1 MEDLIQEG
9 NSMLHTNTLSS
20 WLFPQINLDK
30 WKRGFLIYQY
40 IFNCDHSYKLKTGIS
55 SHLHEKV
62 ANGPQRRGTRTAEC
76 WLFSSFEEAAA
87 AGILQLSFGGS
98 QVGSETQ
105 SQMLARL
112 HHFGGQK
119 D

>member
-1 MEDLIQEG
+1 M
-9 NSMLHTNTLSS
+9 HATHKYTLK
-20 WLFPQINLDK
+20 LLDGQFPQINEEK
-30 WKRGFLIYQY
+30 CRQKFLIYQY